1 MNLEHVL
8 NLDARQHTVALKS
21 KQAARGFV
29 IWFSGVSIALYLTVA
44 IATSIYSTANFT
56 KAAIFG
62 MALCTV
68 SSIISFL
75 ITEWAFDQPKE
86 VFMSVA
92 LGMVIVRMFNLL
104 FAFAVGLFF
113 LKFDA
118 IGMAAGMIINYFTY
132 LVVEIMYVHKKG
144 LLIGE

>member
-1 MNLEHVL
+1 LNIEHV
-8 NLDARQHTVALKS
+8 LDARQTVVLKS
-21 KQAARGFV
+21 KQAARSFV
-29 IWFSGVSIALYLTVA
+29 IWFTGVSLALYLSVTVLTA
-44 IATSIYSTANFT
+44 LYSTASFT

-75 ITEWAFDQPKE
+75 ITEWAFDQPKD

-104 FAFAVGLFF
+104 FAFAIGLFF

-118 IGMAAGMIINYFTY
+118 IGMAAGMIINYFAY
-132 LVVEIMYVHKKG
+132 LVVEIAYVHKKG